1 MAKVGYIMV
10 PAVYDNLEEDK
21 KWMEDFGCV
30 RIFEEQDTNEATR
43 PLWKQLMITLERGDT
58 LVIAKFSNAV
68 RGSRELA
75 IFLEFCRVKVIRIV
89 SIHDKIDS
97 QNELF
102 PETTPANVL
111 QMVGSLPYETLVLRK
126 TAAHHVRLKEK
137 MAEPISPT
145 TRAQRFS
152 SKALRLER
160 EKTVVNMYVSG
171 HSIDDILKA
180 GGYTSRS
187 SIFRILN
194 KHGITLNRGHHSGPI
209 KKKE

>member
-111 QMVGSLPYETLVLRK
+111 QMVGSLPYEALVLRK

-137 MAEPISPT
+137 MAEPIVPPHVHRDSLQKP
-145 TRAQRFS
+145 
-152 SKALRLER
+152 
-160 EKTVVNMYVSG
+160 
-171 HSIDDILKA
+171 
-180 GGYTSRS
+180 
-187 SIFRILN
+187 
-194 KHGITLNRGHHSGPI
+194 
-209 KKKE
+209 

>member
-75 IFLEFCRVKVIRIV
+75 IFLEYCRVKVIRIV

-102 PETTPANVL
+102 PETTPVNVL
-111 QMVGSLPYETLVLRK
+111 QMVGSLPYEAVVLRK

-137 MAEPISPT
+137 MAEPISAT

-160 EKTVVNMYVSG
+160 EKTIVNMYVSG